1 MSGPVFPAGFKALN
15 TNFIIK
21 MEKNTVNR
29 KHLDHV
35 KSIFSALKSE
45 RIRQGKSQMEIAER
59 MGVDRSAV
67 SKMEAG
73 ANISI
78 FRTVEFAEILGQRI
92 KITDEKGF

>member
-1 MSGPVFPAGFKALN
+1 MSGPVFPAGFKASD
-15 TNFIIK
+15 TNFMK
-21 MEKNTVNR
+21 MGKNTAQQ

-35 KSIFSALKSE
+35 KSIFASLKSE
-45 RIRQGKSQMEIAER
+45 RIRQGKSQMEIAQR
-59 MGVDRSAV
+59 MGVDRSAI

-78 FRTVEFAEILGQRI
+78 YRTVEFAEILGQRI